1 MADHLDDIER
11 VDQIKTWLSKYAG
24 PIIIGAFLG
33 LVMIYGWQFWQGRQ
47 LKYHTMAAAMYQT
60 VTQAWLGA
68 TDTQKQ
74 TLANQLA
81 TQYPNTVYADFAY
94 LALAD
99 LAVSQ
104 QDLNQ
109 AAQYLNKVA
118 RDSQDHGLQ
127 TIAKIRLAR
136 VLGSEGKVKDGLAIL
151 DTIKNSSSFTLLVDD
166 TRGDLYVLADN
177 NQAATK
183 AYQAAL
189 ASSSDASKL
198 LPLLPYKLQ
207 QISASGEQ
215 LS

>member
-11 VDQIKTWLSKYAG
+11 VEQIKTWLSKYAG
-24 PIIIGAFLG
+24 PIIIGVVLG
-33 LVMIYGWQFWQGRQ
+33 LAFIYGWQSWQSRQ
-47 LKYHTMAAAMYQT
+47 LKYHTMAASLYQT

-68 TDTQKQ
+68 TDAQKK
-74 TLANQLA
+74 TLASQLA

-109 AAQYLNKVA
+109 AEQYLNKVA
-118 RDSQDHGLQ
+118 HNSQDHGLQ

-136 VLGSEGKVKDGLAIL
+136 VLGAEGKIKDALAIL
-151 DTIKNSSSFTLLVDD
+151 DTIKSGSSFTLLVDD
-166 TRGDLYVLADN
+166 TRGDLYVLANN
-177 NQAATK
+177 NQEATK
-183 AYQAAL
+183 AYQDAL

-215 LS
+215 VS